1 MDVVGDPTETLA
13 VKNFKYVKDCTDV
26 FLANRGITVLRGFE
40 PFVNVEVLW
49 LQGNRLTSL
58 GAALERN
65 SRLKQVYLANN
76 RLRSLGTGLD
86 AKFLNVLDLSH
97 NSLSNLAGLLGVLAR
112 NQYLTTLDLTGNPVA
127 EEDQYR
133 LRVLSAMPT
142 LQMFDGRSVK
152 TDERNAARK
161 MRESAEAK
169 AQTSHTRKRTTKAK
183 PAFTHEDAPEVSMCV
198 QMLQRD
204 LKRTARATARRQR
217 AERST
222 THALRHNSHSKR
234 SNAEAPLAD
243 AINFLDRETTAPP
256 HVLMRWDRRR
266 LLSAFGAAA
275 EEEAAALG
283 VARAAAAAAAA
294 ASDSGTDGAAAAVG
308 PLVRFAQLP
317 AVLSRMEDEGLVCR
331 AATEVE
337 AEATLGH
344 LQRYDRRTVR
354 HLFAASAVPESQGAQ
369 RLLGALLHPSVG
381 AALSALSLP
390 RGGAAADE
398 AGAEHAGLR
407 SAVRLGE
414 EWWVPLERFE
424 LAVTSPS
431 IGWDLITTAQAQRR
445 AGALFARAAKLDK
458 RNGALHQM
466 GLTVAE
472 SAEALAQHGSVEDF
486 LALSAKFAKE
496 GRVVAARQALAFA
509 THDGV
514 DTVPDAVLAADA
526 KLRAASGSVVV
537 ASATRLACL
546 HSQLAKRERQQRRS
560 ARGQAEALIDRS
572 NPATS
577 RFGTDTYQF
586 RSWGNSAAIE
596 AEAAAE
602 VEMEEEDAAPESAED
617 AALRKKFGLTG
628 STLNQF
634 EKLRKERHSR
644 KSLGRQRTA
653 KAALL
658 L

>member
-1 MDVVGDPTETLA
+1 MEVVGDPTSSLA
-13 VKNFKYVKDCTDV
+13 VKNYKYVKNCTDV

-49 LQGNRLTSL
+49 LQGNRLTNLDASL
-58 GAALERN
+58 ANN

-86 AKFLNVLDLSH
+86 AKFLDVLDLSH
-97 NSLSNLAGLLGVLAR
+97 NSLSNLAGLLRVLAR
-112 NQYLTTLDLTGNPVA
+112 NQYLTSLDLTGNPVA

-133 LRVLSAMPT
+133 LRVLSALPT

-152 TDERNAARK
+152 TDERSAAQK
-161 MRESAEAK
+161 MRESTEAK
-169 AQTSHTRKRTTKAK
+169 AQTSHTRKRATKAK
-183 PAFTHEDAPEVSMCV
+183 VAFAHEDAPEVSMCV

-204 LKRTARATARRQR
+204 LKRTARATALRLR

-222 THALRHNSHSKR
+222 AHALRHNSHSKR

-243 AINFLDRETTAPP
+243 AISFLDRETTAPP

-266 LLSAFGAAA
+266 LLTAFGTAAQ
-275 EEEAAALG
+275 EEAATLAT
-283 VARAAAAAAAA
+283 ARAAAAAAA
-294 ASDSGTDGAAAAVG
+294 ASDSGAEGVAAATG
-308 PLVRFAQLP
+308 PLVRFARLP

-331 AATEVE
+331 AATEAE

-354 HLFAASAVPESQGAQ
+354 HLFAASAVPEAHGAQ

-381 AALSALSLP
+381 AALSSLCLP
-390 RGGAAADE
+390 RDAAE

-407 SAVRLGE
+407 SAVQFGD

-431 IGWDLITTAQAQRR
+431 IGWGLITTAQAQRR
-445 AGALFARAAKLDK
+445 AGALFARAAKLDR
-458 RNGALHQM
+458 RNGALHQT

-472 SAEALAQHGSVEDF
+472 SAEALEQHGSVEEY
-486 LALSAKFAKE
+486 LALSAKLAKE

-577 RFGTDTYQF
+577 RFGSDTYQF
-586 RSWGNSAAIE
+586 RSWGNT
-596 AEAAAE
+596 AAATDAAAAA
-602 VEMEEEDAAPESAED
+602 EEEDAAPESAED
-617 AALRKKFGLTG
+617 AALRRKFGLTG
-628 STLNQF
+628 SALNQF
-634 EKLRKERHSR
+634 EQLRTERNSR

-658 L
+658 M